1 MMRST
6 TVALL
11 VAALSASMTPLA
23 AQDAAPSPDRGR
35 GASSNGSYVVGPE
48 DVIEVFVWKEPELS
62 TTVTIRPDG
71 MITLPL
77 AGELEAAGTTPAEL
91 GEQIADRLKQYMD
104 RPLVTVVVKTINS
117 PKISVLGEVRRPGRY
132 LMLQSTS
139 VLDAIAMGG
148 GFTEFASRD
157 FVVVL
162 RTAPNGQQ
170 QRYRVN
176 VKRMVNSNSKAGR
189 SSSPRGT
196 WSMSTDRPLPPSI
209 RLRSSL
215 ALGAL
220 LLASSGLSA
229 QQSAAGQ
236 AACWCSLRSSRRS
249 RLATRTPTGDPQ
261 QPTGVDE
268 LPVVPDQGPGEPPP
282 LIERPGASQGS
293 TRSRKPSS
301 APSSSPT
308 SPFASAYDELD
319 GDEGAVPPS
328 GEGGPED
335 TTIDGERRDRLSVPA
350 RPSSTSTARTCG
362 PTWSLAY
369 GPEIETLQDDDEERV
384 SHSAGL
390 LWERRMTRR
399 TDLTA
404 GASYLDSLDP
414 TRHLGGEGFVLIPGR
429 FEQSRAYFGAS
440 HLWPRA
446 TRLHFYSEYTNAES
460 ELDADDP
467 ALEVTDLSGTLALEQ
482 GIGRDS
488 DFTLSYSYTETEL
501 ESVDSTAPAPSR
513 FSGPVDAVRAGF
525 GHRTGHVLVPHLGRR
540 DARAGRG
547 ELDAEDETTWIGGL
561 EVARETE
568 KLLLRLR
575 YDHSLFSFGYGDTS
589 IPSGVEGPL
598 AAGAVLRDTEADTL
612 SFFAELLPH
621 QRVRLEQAVWLSRES
636 LIEGDNLESFV
647 TGTLLEVLLTGR
659 NVHRLMLFSR
669 FDYYDRDESDLLG
682 GALSRTRFSL
692 GFRVGLTGPQT
703 KVGQRLATTEL
714 RKVLPSGGRL

>member
-1 MMRST
+1 
-6 TVALL
+6 
-11 VAALSASMTPLA
+11 
-23 AQDAAPSPDRGR
+23 
-35 GASSNGSYVVGPE
+35 
-48 DVIEVFVWKEPELS
+48 
-62 TTVTIRPDG
+62 
-71 MITLPL
+71 
-77 AGELEAAGTTPAEL
+77 
-91 GEQIADRLKQYMD
+91 
-104 RPLVTVVVKTINS
+104 
-117 PKISVLGEVRRPGRY
+117 
-132 LMLQSTS
+132 
-139 VLDAIAMGG
+139 
-148 GFTEFASRD
+148 
-157 FVVVL
+157 
-162 RTAPNGQQ
+162 
-170 QRYRVN
+170 
-176 VKRMVNSNSKAGR
+176 
-189 SSSPRGT
+189 
-196 WSMSTDRPLPPSI
+196 MSTERLPQPSI
-209 RLRSSL
+209 RLQSSL

-220 LLASSGLSA
+220 LLVSTALSA
-229 QQSAAGQ
+229 QQTAQ
-236 AACWCSLRSSRRS
+236 
-249 RLATRTPTGDPQ
+249 TPTGDPQ

-282 LIERPGASQGS
+282 LIDEGEPGIDEVEEAELG
-293 TRSRKPSS
+293 TFFL
-301 APSSSPT
+301 T
-308 SPFASAYDELD
+308 SFAVASAYDELD
-319 GDEGAVPPS
+319 GDEGALPPA

-335 TTIDGERRDRLSVPA
+335 TTIDGEGEIAYLFHPTFLYVH
-350 RPSSTSTARTCG
+350 RPNLRTNL
-362 PTWSLAY
+362 SLAY
-369 GPEIETLQDDDEERV
+369 GPEIETLQDDDDERV

-467 ALEVTDLSGTLALEQ
+467 ALEVTDVSGTLALEQ

-488 DFTLSYSYTETEL
+488 DFTLSYSYTETDL

-513 FSGPVDAVRAGF
+513 FSGPVDSVRAGF
-525 GHRTGHVLVPHLGRR
+525 GHREGPFSFHISGGAMREQAVEA
-540 DARAGRG
+540 DAG
-547 ELDAEDETTWIGGL
+547 DETTWIGGL

-589 IPSGVEGPL
+589 IPIGAEGPL

-621 QRVRLEQAVWLSRES
+621 QRVRVEQAVWLSRES

-682 GALSRTRFSL
+682 RGLVAHPVFARIPCRAHRASDQSRAATRHD
-692 GFRVGLTGPQT
+692 
-703 KVGQRLATTEL
+703 
-714 RKVLPSGGRL
+714 